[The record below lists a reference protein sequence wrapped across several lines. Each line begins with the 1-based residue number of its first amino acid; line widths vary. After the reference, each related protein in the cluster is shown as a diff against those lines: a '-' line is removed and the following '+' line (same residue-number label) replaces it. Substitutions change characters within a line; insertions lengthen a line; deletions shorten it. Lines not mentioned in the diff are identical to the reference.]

1 MPDDTP
7 DDTPE
12 NIDEA
17 QFDELRALLGD
28 LTFLNP
34 GSGAASNDAA
44 GDPMPQDVWA
54 RLTGALDAEAAARA
68 GEDHENVIVLTPS
81 NRPSRGMR
89 WAGGLVAA
97 SVAIVA
103 VGLAVNTVRSGSS
116 DPATIA
122 GEAAVSTT
130 APVAKAE
137 DRTMQ
142 MAATPEALSA
152 PSSDEPV
159 GAAAPTVVPA
169 ARIVMASST
178 NYLPDTLPGQV
189 VSLVKNAGFTTPE
202 EAMAKVV
209 PMATMPVDDGFTA
222 SWDAL
227 RACLN
232 WLTQSTDSQALV
244 VDRATYAGHDAGVIV
259 APAISPDTDPATP
272 SPAVTLE
279 TRYGAFDVWVVN
291 PDCKEI
297 ETNLDDFPL
306 YEWQP

>member
-7 DDTPE
+7 DESLDDTPE
-12 NIDEA
+12 NIDDA
-17 QFDELRALLGD
+17 QLDEVRTLLGD
-28 LTFLNP
+28 LTFLDP
-34 GSGAASNDAA
+34 AAVPAT
-44 GDPMPQDVWA
+44 DPMPDDIWA
-54 RLTGALDAEAAARA
+54 RLTGVLDSEAASRA
-68 GEDHENVIVLTPS
+68 AADHENVVVLTPS

-103 VGLAVNTVRSGSS
+103 VGLAVNTVRGGSS
-116 DPATIA
+116 DPATVA
-122 GEAAVSTT
+122 GEAAMST

-137 DRTMQ
+137 DLTMQ
-142 MAATPEALSA
+142 MAATPEAMSA
-152 PSSDEPV
+152 PASDAPV

-178 NYLPDTLPGQV
+178 NYLPETLPGQV
-189 VSLVKNAGFTTPE
+189 VSLVKNAGFTTPQ
-202 EAMAKVV
+202 EARAKVV
-209 PMATMPVDDGFTA
+209 PMASMPVDDGFTA

-227 RACLN
+227 RACLT
-232 WLTQSTDSQALV
+232 WLTQSSQSQALV

-259 APAISPDTDPATP
+259 APAISPDADPATP

-297 ETNLDDFPL
+297 EMNLDDFPL
-306 YEWQP
+306 YEWKP